1 MKGSMRNGADLES
14 RQRWMRERQAPPR
27 PPQFDQGER
36 KPHLERQY
44 TVSEIAAMWH
54 RNAEFVRRIFE
65 RRPGVAVVGN
75 RRPSGGKRSYTTLL
89 ISASVL
95 EEAYMELSN
104 R

>member
-1 MKGSMRNGADLES
+1 MNGSMRNGAALEDK
-14 RQRWMRERQAPPR
+14 QRRMRERQAPPR
-27 PPQFDQGER
+27 PPPFDHGER

-44 TVSEIAAMWH
+44 IVSEIAEMWH

-89 ISASVL
+89 ISESIL
-95 EEAYMELSN
+95 EEAYLELSN